1 MFSSVASHLNS
12 VSHDLPLFTFHLTLA
27 SKFLGTYTVL
37 MVSSGLSLT
46 ICGVCPCCSGSSGM
60 ALAPCRCPL
69 SSQIPMF
76 PSSPWF
82 YGLCCFLLWHFF
94 VTTRES
100 PLGQLAFSLF
110 QLIYEAILGD
120 RKTSLCFVAERD
132 VVEWPRSSV
141 THMLLHLPLLFSSV
155 CAWAPEVS
163 KSTF

>member
-1 MFSSVASHLNS
+1 MFLVNSRRPQSLQVFLSHFTFKLRQSWFAFHCFSSYPGIKIPRELHS
-12 VSHDLPLFTFHLTLA
+12 F
-27 SKFLGTYTVL
+27 
-37 MVSSGLSLT
+37 MVSSGISLT
-46 ICGVCPCCSGSSGM
+46 IHGVCLCCSGSSGM
-60 ALAPCRCPL
+60 AFAPYRCPL

-120 RKTSLCFVAERD
+120 RKTSLFCSWERCSGVASIFCNPYD
-132 VVEWPRSSV
+132 P
-141 THMLLHLPLLFSSV
+141 T
-155 CAWAPEVS
+155 
-163 KSTF
+163 STSTVL